1 MSAAKMA
8 VIASNPAPAV
18 MPNQA
23 KQTQAGFTSRPPMAF
38 SLLVVPGILS
48 SQRESRP
55 QFARRRPYDM
65 TSETEAQLASAVM
78 MIRPARFR
86 SNPLAAVSNRFMKA
100 IDASPDEEQAVAERE
115 FDGIANALR
124 EAGVRVVEVADTA
137 EPDTPDAVFPNN
149 WMSTHADGSLVLYPM
164 QVANRR
170 PERRPEIIEQLTGE
184 EGFRVSEIIDLS
196 PHEDDG
202 HYLEG
207 TGSLVLDRVNRIAYA
222 CLSAR
227 TSLDVLG
234 EFSQRL
240 DYDVVAFEAT
250 DREGVP
256 IYHTNVMMSVGEEI
270 AVICD
275 EAIADDAQREAVLRS
290 LSSTGHEIVSISF
303 DQVLAMAGN
312 MLELESDTGDHIMA
326 MSGQAHRALS
336 ADQIAAIERHTTI
349 VSSPIDNIENSAG
362 GSVRC
367 MLAEIHLPV
376 QDAHEM
382 S

>member
-1 MSAAKMA
+1 
-8 VIASNPAPAV
+8 
-18 MPNQA
+18 
-23 KQTQAGFTSRPPMAF
+23 
-38 SLLVVPGILS
+38 
-48 SQRESRP
+48 
-55 QFARRRPYDM
+55 
-65 TSETEAQLASAVM
+65 M

-115 FDGIANALR
+115 FDGIAKALR